1 MMKRYRFLSTA
12 VALAA
17 CAYTSLAGA
26 QATDT
31 VKILVGF
38 PAGGAP
44 DAVARAYAD
53 QLRVATGATVVVEN
67 RAGASGKIAID
78 ALLAGA
84 ADGQTLALIP
94 SSVLA
99 LVPMVVK
106 AAKYDALRDFVTIG
120 SVAEYGFGIAAS
132 QTTGIGDFAA
142 LKPWLQGKGKAAT
155 YATPGLGTPQH
166 FLGAQTAKAL
176 GSDLTH
182 VPYRGGAA
190 ALTDVIGGQVPFL
203 ITTEQLL
210 VPYEGQGKLKPLFIT
225 SRERNPRMPNV
236 PTAREI
242 GLSQLESTDWFG
254 VFAKAGTPAAKVDE
268 LRGQLAKVVASITYR
283 DAMKGMGYTVP
294 LKQSSNFTQVLQTE
308 RAAWADRVKI
318 SGFEATD

>member
-1 MMKRYRFLSTA
+1 MKRSRILSATL
-12 VALAA
+12 ALAA
-17 CAYTSLAGA
+17 MLSTGMLAAQTPASL
-26 QATDT
+26 
-31 VKILVGF
+31 KILVGF

-53 QLRVATGATVVVEN
+53 QLRLSTGATVVVEN

-78 ALLAGA
+78 ALLSGA

-106 AAKYDALRDFVTIG
+106 ANKYDAVRDFVTIG
-120 SVAEYGFGIAAS
+120 SVAEYGFGVAAS
-132 QTTGIGDFAA
+132 QTTGITDIAS
-142 LKPWLQGKGKAAT
+142 LKAKAAGNT
-155 YATPGLGTPQH
+155 KTMSYATPGLGTPQH
-166 FLGAQTAKAL
+166 FLGAQLEKTL
-176 GSDLTH
+176 GFDLTH

-190 ALTDVIGGQVPFL
+190 ALNDVIGGQVPLL

-210 VPYEGQGKLKPLFIT
+210 VPHEGQGKLKPLFIT
-225 SRERNPRMPNV
+225 SHTRNPRMPNV
-236 PTAREI
+236 PTVKEI
-242 GLSQLESTDWFG
+242 GLPQLESTDWFG
-254 VFAKAGTPAAKVDE
+254 IFVKAGTPAPKVDE
-268 LRGQLAKVVASITYR
+268 LRAQLMKVIASPNYR

-294 LKQSSNFTQVLQTE
+294 LKQANNFTQTLQAE
-308 RAAWADRVKI
+308 RSAWAERVKI

>member
-1 MMKRYRFLSTA
+1 MKRSRFLRAA

-17 CAYTSLAGA
+17 CASTGLATA
-26 QATDT
+26 QVTNT

-38 PAGGAP
+38 PPGGAP

-53 QLRVATGATVVVEN
+53 QLRVATGATVIVEN

-78 ALLAGA
+78 ALLSGA

-106 AAKYDALRDFVTIG
+106 AAKYDSGRDFVTIG
-120 SVAEYGFGIAAS
+120 SVAEYGFGLAAS
-132 QTTGIGDFAA
+132 QTTGIGDVAA
-142 LKPWLQGKGKAAT
+142 FKTWLRDKGKAAG

-166 FLGAQTAKAL
+166 FLGAQMAKAL
-176 GSDLTH
+176 GSELTH

-236 PTAREI
+236 PTAREA
-242 GLSQLESTDWFG
+242 GLPQLESTDWFG
-254 VFAKAGTPAAKVDE
+254 LFAKAGTPASKVDE
-268 LRGQLAKVVASITYR
+268 LRGQLAKVVAATTYR

-294 LKQSSNFTQVLQTE
+294 QTQSSNFTQVLQAE

>member
-1 MMKRYRFLSTA
+1 MKRSQFLSTA

-17 CAYTSLAGA
+17 CAYTGLAGA

-84 ADGQTLALIP
+84 ADGQTVALIP

-106 AAKYDALRDFVTIG
+106 AAKYDAVRDFVTIG

-132 QTTGIGDFAA
+132 QTTGRAK
-142 LKPWLQGKGKAAT
+142 LLL
-155 YATPGLGTPQH
+155 TPRRDWGH
-166 FLGAQTAKAL
+166 HSIFLGRK
-176 GSDLTH
+176 
-182 VPYRGGAA
+182 R
-190 ALTDVIGGQVPFL
+190 
-203 ITTEQLL
+203 
-210 VPYEGQGKLKPLFIT
+210 
-225 SRERNPRMPNV
+225 PR
-236 PTAREI
+236 R
-242 GLSQLESTDWFG
+242 W
-254 VFAKAGTPAAKVDE
+254 
-268 LRGQLAKVVASITYR
+268 
-283 DAMKGMGYTVP
+283 
-294 LKQSSNFTQVLQTE
+294 
-308 RAAWADRVKI
+308 DRI
-318 SGFEATD
+318 

>member
-1 MMKRYRFLSTA
+1 MKRSRFLSVA

-17 CAYTSLAGA
+17 SVSTGLAGA

-94 SSVLA
+94 SSLLA

-106 AAKYDALRDFVTIG
+106 VAKYDSVRDFVAVG

-132 QTTGIGDFAA
+132 QTTGIADLAA
-142 LKPWLQGKGKAAT
+142 LKTWLRGRGKAAS

-166 FLGAQTAKAL
+166 FLGAQMAKAL

-190 ALTDVIGGQVPFL
+190 ALADVIGGQVPFL

-210 VPYEGQGKLKPLFIT
+210 VPHEGQGKLKPLFIT
-225 SRERNPRMPNV
+225 SLERNPRMPNV
-236 PTAREI
+236 PTAREA
-242 GLSQLESTDWFG
+242 GLPQLESSDWFG
-254 VFAKAGTPAAKVDE
+254 LFAKAGTPAAKLDE
-268 LRGQLAKVVASITYR
+268 LRGQLAKVVAATAYR
-283 DAMKGMGYTVP
+283 DALKAMGYTVP
-294 LKQSSNFTQVLQTE
+294 QKQSSNFAQVLQAE

-318 SGFEATD
+318 SGFEASD